1 MWQESKRITRK
12 SLDKGDRWTA
22 HSTQLFPNATFGSS
36 FGAAELF
43 RSRSSLSIEC
53 RLFVITSR
61 TRYFIALTL
70 DPMTLFYIA
79 ASHFP
84 LFFPGPA
91 KLLRL
96 LLASAIQQ
104 HSVLEVGKTEKKV
117 SAFLGLTFLMVVL
130 PGWLGKNWEIVN

>member
-12 SLDKGDRWTA
+12 SLDKGDRWTT

-84 LFFPGPA
+84 PLFPRA
-91 KLLRL
+91 
-96 LLASAIQQ
+96 
-104 HSVLEVGKTEKKV
+104 GKTFKTAACLRHTTTQCFGSRKDGEK
-117 SAFLGLTFLMVVL
+117 SFGIFRANFCNGRLA
-130 PGWLGKNWEIVN
+130 WLAG

>member
-12 SLDKGDRWTA
+12 SLDKGDRCTT
-22 HSTQLFPNATFGSS
+22 HSTQLFPNTTFGSS

-70 DPMTLFYIA
+70 PMTLFH
-79 ASHFP
+79 STSPPVSLPLPP
-84 LFFPGPA
+84 LFPGWA
-91 KLLRL
+91 
-96 LLASAIQQ
+96 
-104 HSVLEVGKTEKKV
+104 GKTFETACCPTPREQQPTVTLSFGSRKDRKKV
-117 SAFLGLTFLMVVL
+117 TAF
-130 PGWLGKNWEIVN
+130 